1 MSDSIVRKQEE
12 LFPLSVPIPEGARW
26 AQLCADALLVAKR
39 RRSDNTLK
47 TYRKQ
52 FEAWADWCQSFGVA
66 SVVPIDPRVLV
77 SHLEWLAKRR
87 YKRNTIL
94 LRLAVLSAVDK
105 QARTTPENPHP
116 AKLRSHEFVVSWWQG
131 FCRENPQNLKQAPFV
146 TREQIA
152 RVLRVMW
159 SRRPTPLRHVRNAR
173 DAALILI
180 GYLGACRRSELAAMR
195 VGDLILSERGLTIV
209 WQHSKGDQL
218 SLGVERLILPQDELE
233 LCAVHAWKHWLE
245 IYRQHVAPAAGE
257 LDPKLPAFPIVKG
270 GVIQTRALVDTQVFQ
285 MIARRSK
292 DARIAMS
299 PHSLRAAFATH
310 ATEVGEE
317 TEVAEHG
324 RWRSPGSMRPYV
336 RRSRAWKKNATRGL
350 GKLSLE

>member
-1 MSDSIVRKQEE
+1 MSEIVRSRQEE
-12 LFPLSVPIPEGARW
+12 LFPLSVPIPEGAKW
-26 AQLCADALLVAKR
+26 AELCADALLVAKK

-52 FEAWADWCQSFGVA
+52 FDAWAQWCHSFGVT

-77 SHLEWLAKRR
+77 SHLEWLAKRG
-87 YKRNTIL
+87 YKRSTIL
-94 LRLAVLSAVDK
+94 LRLAVLSNVDNRSRMS
-105 QARTTPENPHP
+105 AENPHP
-116 AKLRSHEFVVSWWQG
+116 AKLRSHELVVSWWQG

-152 RVLRVMW
+152 RVLRVMY

-233 LCAVHAWKHWLE
+233 LCAVEAWKRWLG
-245 IYRQHVAPAAGE
+245 IYRQHVAPAGE
-257 LDPKLPAFPIVKG
+257 LDPKLPAFPILKS
-270 GVIQTRALVDTQVFQ
+270 GVIQNRALVDTQVFQ

-292 DARIAMS
+292 DARVAMS

-317 TEVAEHG
+317 TEVADHG
-324 RWRSPGSMRPYV
+324 RWRSPGSMKPYV

-350 GKLSLE
+350 GRLSLE